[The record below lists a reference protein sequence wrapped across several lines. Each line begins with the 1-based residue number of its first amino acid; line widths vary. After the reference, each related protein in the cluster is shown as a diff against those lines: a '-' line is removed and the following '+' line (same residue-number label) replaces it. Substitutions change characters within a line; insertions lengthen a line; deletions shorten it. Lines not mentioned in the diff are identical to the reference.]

1 MISYTYL
8 VGQKAR
14 GILNL
19 AKYFFFKQGHLTNDS
34 VIRCHRDIYDFISN
48 VDVADDK
55 VFFLSMPCIIVSV
68 DGEDLS
74 TKYYIITKSMR
85 AL

>member
-8 VGQKAR
+8 VGNKGTGNVKSGER
-14 GILNL
+14 
-19 AKYFFFKQGHLTNDS
+19 KYLFKQGHLTHDS
-34 VIRCHRDIYDFISN
+34 VKRWHGDIYDFISD
-48 VDVADDK
+48 VDVANDK

-74 TKYYIITKSMR
+74 TK
-85 AL
+85 